1 MLYLFSAKT
10 KDFPLQLFCKPANE
24 SELRGTSSSRRS
36 ECHEAAGWFVLFGRG
51 CCHGYGGHREGYVGR
66 QKRSESG
73 GETKRGL
80 NEATVKA
87 SDEIQD
93 ELDESDHAEML
104 KRYDRRNNKFCQ
116 IRSNV
121 SYQFKP
127 WRYWTQP
134 TPSCCAFRSWQSI
147 SHWNCEVADRS
158 SAIMFGGSQLSI
170 FKYESF
176 KHFLSSPVNLTS
188 EVRL

>member
-1 MLYLFSAKT
+1 MNHNNHNNHNIPTNVVFV
-10 KDFPLQLFCKPANE
+10 FCKQKTFPCNFFANVQMNPS
-24 SELRGTSSSRRS
+24 SEALQARVDLNVTRPSVGLSPLAAAAAMGTADTVRAMLVARS
-36 ECHEAAGWFVLFGRG
+36 EVNPKL
-51 CCHGYGGHREGYVGR
+51 
-66 QKRSESG
+66 G

-127 WRYWTQP
+127 
-134 TPSCCAFRSWQSI
+134 
-147 SHWNCEVADRS
+147 
-158 SAIMFGGSQLSI
+158 
-170 FKYESF
+170 
-176 KHFLSSPVNLTS
+176 
-188 EVRL
+188 

>member
-1 MLYLFSAKT
+1 MNPSSEALQARADLNATRPPVGLSSLAAAAAMGTADTVRAMLVA
-10 KDFPLQLFCKPANE
+10 
-24 SELRGTSSSRRS
+24 RS
-36 ECHEAAGWFVLFGRG
+36 EVNPKL
-51 CCHGYGGHREGYVGR
+51 
-66 QKRSESG
+66 G

-158 SAIMFGGSQLSI
+158 SAIKFGGSQLSI

-176 KHFLSSPVNLTS
+176 KHFFSSPVNLTS